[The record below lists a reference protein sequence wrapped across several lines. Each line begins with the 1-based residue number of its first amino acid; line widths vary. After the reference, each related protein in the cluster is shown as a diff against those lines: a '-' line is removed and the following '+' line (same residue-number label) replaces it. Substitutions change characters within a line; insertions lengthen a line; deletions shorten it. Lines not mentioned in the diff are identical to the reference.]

1 MAEALGAIGAISYM
15 FEAVDEAYKL
25 SGAVARAPI
34 KTVETLSFFTSRYGP
49 SGIFIWIF
57 GSREVWQMQMQVLGS
72 LDDADAINFKK
83 SIQQESSIIAVAVS
97 IANLNFQGVVI

>member
-34 KTVETLSFFTSRYGP
+34 KTVETLYFFTSRYGP

-97 IANLNFQGVVI
+97 IGNLNFQSAVI